1 MEESRLITWIMV
13 TIGVGVLGTI
23 AANDQKHKPAR
34 NSDQEESGTK
44 QHMKNHTSVSMPVPA
59 SGESPTRPSASADGS
74 SPSRRKST
82 SSQSG
87 RNRLRKRQAGGA
99 RGVGVGNGAGG
110 TKSTK
115 AERGTAQ
122 AQLPASAPAVPSI
135 PRTPALTSTK
145 KPLQYTT
152 GRNAYSLNNGVA
164 EQSLGTTKTA
174 IAQENTLQ
182 VNGGIDGL
190 AVPRIV
196 VRDDMD
202 KSNCGTVASD
212 DGSLQHQQRQLITAS
227 SDTVKGSGSVEN
239 VDHQRITMVIPTGSL
254 NDLYDESKLQFS
266 KRGSLLVNDQK
277 LRARPSDVSQQ
288 HQQHQKGS
296 SCRGQVT
303 NNQNDIDENGPG
315 TTSSRRVLSNEEI
328 MLSKKIRAMY
338 EYGDEYAGKLAIG
351 LDRLDGDASS
361 EIAITEDGQDG
372 QSSRPESSLDL
383 RKPRKMTNLEPLP
396 RPASGTTSRRC
407 SMITKAP
414 SELAGGI
421 EDWAEV
427 NAKNVDRYGFIV
439 MSSSIYSN
447 TSVNSHTSMDMPEA
461 SRVSTALQMASDTQ
475 RQKPSLRLTLSS
487 HGKRKK
493 IGGLNRDRRPSDTK
507 SHASR
512 KAPASIRSYQS
523 DSTAF
528 ISGFAHSQWRQATNH
543 LLHNHRKRV
552 VDEAGDM
559 LTLPVGY
566 RGSLSAGSGGVA
578 DDGGSTG
585 DKRGRNRCE
594 QEARMKERRREEK
607 WRKMAHLITRGNSG
621 GKGGGMDFEFDTR
634 DPKVINRAWKGIP
647 DRWRASAWYCF
658 LAESAKRRN
667 GSVSHTELVEQ
678 FNLLQ
683 DENCADDSQIDVD
696 VPRTISSHIM
706 FRRRYRGG

>member
-13 TIGVGVLGTI
+13 TIGMNVLGI
-23 AANDQKHKPAR
+23 AAADDQKHKPSR
-34 NSDQEESGTK
+34 SSDQEESNTK
-44 QHMKNHTSVSMPVPA
+44 QHLKNHTSVSMPVTA
-59 SGESPTRPSASADGS
+59 SGESPTRPSTSADGS

-87 RNRLRKRQAGGA
+87 RNRLRKRQAGGTA
-99 RGVGVGNGAGG
+99 GAGVGNGTGG

-122 AQLPASAPAVPSI
+122 AQLPISAPAVPSI

-164 EQSLGTTKTA
+164 ERSLGTTKIA
-174 IAQENTLQ
+174 NAQEKTLQ
-182 VNGGIDGL
+182 VNGGIDSL

-196 VRDDMD
+196 VRDDID
-202 KSNCGTVASD
+202 RSDRDTAASG
-212 DGSLQHQQRQLITAS
+212 DGGLQHQQRQLIIAS
-227 SDTVKGSGSVEN
+227 SDTVKGSGSVED
-239 VDHQRITMVIPTGSL
+239 VDHQRITMAIPTGSL

-277 LRARPSDVSQQ
+277 LRARLSDVSQQ
-288 HQQHQKGS
+288 QQQQGL
-296 SCRGQVT
+296 SCRGQAT
-303 NNQNDIDENGPG
+303 NHENDTSENSPG
-315 TTSSRRVLSNEEI
+315 NTSSRRVLSNEEI

-338 EYGDEYAGKLAIG
+338 EYGDESAGKLAVGIDG
-351 LDRLDGDASS
+351 LDGDASS
-361 EIAITEDGQDG
+361 EIAVTEDGQDG
-372 QSSRPESSLDL
+372 QSSRPESPLDL
-383 RKPRKMTNLEPLP
+383 RKPRKMANLEPLL

-407 SMITKAP
+407 SVITKAP
-414 SELAGGI
+414 SELAGGL

-439 MSSSIYSN
+439 MSSSINSN

-493 IGGLNRDRRPSDTK
+493 TGGLNRDRRPSDTR

-528 ISGFAHSQWRQATNH
+528 TSGFAHSQWWQATNH
-543 LLHNHRKRV
+543 LLHSHRKRV

-559 LTLPVGY
+559 LALPVGY

-578 DDGGSTG
+578 DDERSTG
-585 DKRGRNRCE
+585 DKRGRSRCE
-594 QEARMKERRREEK
+594 QEARMREWRREEK
-607 WRKMAHLITRGNSG
+607 WRKMAHLMTRGDSG
-621 GKGGGMDFEFDTR
+621 GKGGGMDFEFDTH
-634 DPKVINRAWKGIP
+634 DPKVTNRAWKGIP

-658 LAESAKRRN
+658 LAESAKRRDGN
-667 GSVSHTELVEQ
+667 ASHVELVEQ